1 MDELTV
7 IAENLADADRLLEG
21 GWKLRRAQLAELA
34 AYLQVKLQTESESG
48 EEAEQALTSL
58 YGEFD
63 EQLGCRVPI
72 AETKE
77 WGRAVSLFTRLEL
90 CRALSAGLAPHRVP
104 DYSEPHPTIAYFQ
117 NPYAGRILQ
126 CVTDLLPDAEATD
139 AEDYSDACEGVAEG
153 RYDFCLLPVE
163 SAGDGVMNRFA
174 RLIDRYDLF
183 TVLICHLELSEE
195 EVKER
200 VYKAAAF
207 AGVNTDLME
216 KSPFDLSG
224 GQKRRVAIAGIMA
237 MEPEV
242 LVLDEPAAG
251 LDPQGRHTIFQGIRE
266 YNRNTGSTVLIVSHS
281 MEDMAQYCDDVVVMA
296 HSKVLMAGD
305 RDYVFSRADELE
317 DVGLDIPQVTKLC
330 QLLRRGGMPIP
341 AGLYTVGAAED
352 ALIQIFSE
360 AKEKKKGGN
369 RL

>member
-1 MDELTV
+1 MKK
-7 IAENLADADRLLEG
+7 NK
-21 GWKLRRAQLAELA
+21 KLRQGPSEAVTDTIAGVPAVIMNQTDHPKIRLENIT
-34 AYLQVKLQTESESG
+34 YYYGKGTPFEVK
-48 EEAEQALTSL
+48 ALD
-58 YGEFD
+58 G
-63 EQLGCRVPI
+63 
-72 AETKE
+72 
-77 WGRAVSLFTRLEL
+77 VSLDIHGGKLTGIIGHTGSGKSTLVQL
-90 CRALSAGLAPHRVP
+90 LNGLSRAGEGRVLLDGKDIWARPKEIGKIRYRVGLVMQYPEYQLFEETVFA
-104 DYSEPHPTIAYFQ
+104 DIAYGPR
-117 NPYAGRILQ
+117 NMR
-126 CVTDLLPDAEATD
+126 
-139 AEDYSDACEGVAEG
+139 
-153 RYDFCLLPVE
+153 
-163 SAGDGVMNRFA
+163 
-174 RLIDRYDLF
+174 
-183 TVLICHLELSEE
+183 LSEE

>member
-1 MDELTV
+1 MKKTKTPRPNPSEVGTDTPAVTPAV
-7 IAENLADADRLLEG
+7 IMNQTDSPKIRLENITYYYGKGTPFE
-21 GWKLRRAQLAELA
+21 
-34 AYLQVKLQTESESG
+34 VK
-48 EEAEQALTSL
+48 ALDS
-58 YGEFD
+58 
-63 EQLGCRVPI
+63 
-72 AETKE
+72 
-77 WGRAVSLFTRLEL
+77 VSLDIHGGKLTGIIGHTGSGKSTLVQL
-90 CRALSAGLAPHRVP
+90 LNGLSRAGEGRVLLDGEDIWARPKEIGKIRYRVGLVMQYPEYQLFEETVFA
-104 DYSEPHPTIAYFQ
+104 DIAYGPR
-117 NPYAGRILQ
+117 N
-126 CVTDLLPDAEATD
+126 
-139 AEDYSDACEGVAEG
+139 
-153 RYDFCLLPVE
+153 
-163 SAGDGVMNRFA
+163 MK
-174 RLIDRYDLF
+174 
-183 TVLICHLELSEE
+183 LSEE

-207 AGVNTDLME
+207 AGVSPDLME

-266 YNRNTGSTVLIVSHS
+266 YNRNTGCTVLIVSHS

-296 HSKVLMAGD
+296 HDKVLMAGD
-305 RDYVFSRADELE
+305 RDHIFDRADELE
-317 DVGLDIPQVTKLC
+317 AVGLDIPQVTKLC

-352 ALIQIFSE
+352 ALVQLFSE
-360 AKEKKKGGN
+360 AKKEKKGGN

>member
-1 MDELTV
+1 MKKNKTPRPNPSAVGTDTPAVTPAV
-7 IAENLADADRLLEG
+7 IMNQTDSPKIRLENITYYYGKGTPFE
-21 GWKLRRAQLAELA
+21 
-34 AYLQVKLQTESESG
+34 VK
-48 EEAEQALTSL
+48 ALDS
-58 YGEFD
+58 
-63 EQLGCRVPI
+63 
-72 AETKE
+72 
-77 WGRAVSLFTRLEL
+77 VSLDIHGGKLTGIIGHTGSGKSTLVQL
-90 CRALSAGLAPHRVP
+90 LNGLSRAGEGRVLLDGKDIWARPKEIGKIRYRVGLVMQYPEYQLFEETVFA
-104 DYSEPHPTIAYFQ
+104 DIAYGPR
-117 NPYAGRILQ
+117 N
-126 CVTDLLPDAEATD
+126 
-139 AEDYSDACEGVAEG
+139 
-153 RYDFCLLPVE
+153 
-163 SAGDGVMNRFA
+163 MK
-174 RLIDRYDLF
+174 
-183 TVLICHLELSEE
+183 LSEE

-207 AGVNTDLME
+207 AGVSPDLME

-266 YNRNTGSTVLIVSHS
+266 YNRNTGCTVLIVSHS

-296 HSKVLMAGD
+296 HAKVLMAGD
-305 RDYVFSRADELE
+305 RDHVFDRADELE
-317 DVGLDIPQVTKLC
+317 AVGLDIPQVTKLC

-352 ALIQIFSE
+352 ALVQLFSE
-360 AKEKKKGGN
+360 AKKEKKGGN